1 MKAPTTM
8 TTIKRLTV
16 LTAVFALF
24 FVAGLALLVVPAP
37 LQTLR
42 NTDGADWIWLIR
54 LGAMM
59 VGVCYFL
66 AVYLEDEE
74 EIAEEFQRLDRDH
87 DGFVTREDAKDWPE
101 LIRLFDKFD
110 TDCDGR
116 LSHVDFEAFENAL
129 PGRVIGH

>member
-1 MKAPTTM
+1 MKVPTTM

-16 LTAVFALF
+16 LTAVFAPF
-24 FVAGLALLVVPAP
+24 FMAGFALLVVPDP
-37 LQTLR
+37 WQTLR
-42 NTDGADWIWLIR
+42 NTDGEDWIWLIL
-54 LGAMM
+54 LGGMM
-59 VGVCYFL
+59 VGVYYFL
-66 AVYLEDEE
+66 AVYMEDEE

-110 TDCDGR
+110 TDRDGR
-116 LSHVDFEAFENAL
+116 LSHVDFEAFENAV